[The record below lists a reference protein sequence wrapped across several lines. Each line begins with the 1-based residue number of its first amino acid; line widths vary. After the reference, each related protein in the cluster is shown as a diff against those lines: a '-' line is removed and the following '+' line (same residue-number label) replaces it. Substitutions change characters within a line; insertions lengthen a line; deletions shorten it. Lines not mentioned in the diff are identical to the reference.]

1 MSTAKSSTSAEA
13 GHIPD
18 NNDDNIIAD
27 DDKKLAALTEEE
39 LERKRKRDETLK
51 KQRDRMDV
59 LFGKKNKKWLGEEKN
74 KEDESMASLLKLT
87 RTMSQMLI
95 WTM

>member
-18 NNDDNIIAD
+18 NNDDNIAD
-27 DDKKLAALTEEE
+27 DDKKPAALTEEE

-51 KQRDRMDV
+51 KQRDGMDV
-59 LFGKKNKKWLGEEKN
+59 LFGKKNKKRLGEEKN
-74 KEDESMASLLKLT
+74 K
-87 RTMSQMLI
+87 
-95 WTM
+95 